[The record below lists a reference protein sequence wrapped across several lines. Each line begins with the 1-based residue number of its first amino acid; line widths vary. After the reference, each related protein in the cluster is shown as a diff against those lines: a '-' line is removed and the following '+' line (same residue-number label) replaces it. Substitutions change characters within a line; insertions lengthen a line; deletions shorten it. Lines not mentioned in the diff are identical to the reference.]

1 MCRMFRS
8 KQTGKTSTDAIG
20 SAKTQVKPF
29 RSRHDRALDH
39 VAYMRMNV
47 FVMMDLQEIKV
58 GQIVNMTIA
67 YAGYKLKL
75 ASVFKKINVVMNQLK
90 PVDHALKMNIG

>member
-8 KQTGKTSTDAIG
+8 KQTGKTSTDAID
-20 SAKTQVKPF
+20 SAKSQVEPF

-58 GQIVNMTIA
+58 GQ
-67 YAGYKLKL
+67 LR
-75 ASVFKKINVVMNQLK
+75 
-90 PVDHALKMNIG
+90 